1 MKILDPDTT
10 YTFRSF
16 FEMPYDPDEILAEF
30 GYSYTQARLSLPKT
44 NQSLVGLDAL
54 KIQIEETLPYV
65 LLTSETAKREVLVA
79 PVLLRVATTCHQ
91 ILRFEYPLKVNN
103 WLQGNL
109 DYLIRSRQ
117 HVIVIE
123 AKRDD
128 LTRGFTQLAVEMIA
142 LATAEDE
149 AASSE
154 SSPNQSSPYIYG
166 AVTIG
171 SFWLFG
177 RLDKGQKR
185 IVQGIGGYQIPDD
198 IEDLVRILVGIL
210 EETQNDSSKPYV

>member
-1 MKILDPDTT
+1 MKILKPDAS

-30 GYSYTQARLSLPKT
+30 GYSYTQARLSLPRT
-44 NQSLVGLDAL
+44 TQALVGLNTL
-54 KIQIEETLPYV
+54 KTQIEETLPYV
-65 LLTSETAKREVLVA
+65 QLTSETAKREVLVA

-117 HVIVIE
+117 QVIVIE

-149 AASSE
+149 ADSPASGPTS
-154 SSPNQSSPYIYG
+154 SSPYIYG
-166 AVTIG
+166 AVTMG
-171 SFWLFG
+171 SLWIFG
-177 RLDKGQKR
+177 QLEKSKKH
-185 IVQGIGGYQIPDD
+185 IIQGIGGYQIPDD
-198 IEDLVRILVGIL
+198 IEDLVRVLVGIL
-210 EETQNDSSKPYV
+210 EEKQDDT